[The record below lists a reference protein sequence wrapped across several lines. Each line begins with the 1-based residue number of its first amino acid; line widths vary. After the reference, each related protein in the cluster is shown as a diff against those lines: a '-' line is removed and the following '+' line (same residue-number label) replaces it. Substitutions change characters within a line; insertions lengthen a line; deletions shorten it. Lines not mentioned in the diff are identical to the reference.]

1 MEAQDRHHDND
12 HITRAVQEQAEAQL
26 KALFQELPNRI
37 DLVLVTDAR
46 SDEPYGRAAREVIQA
61 VSRISD
67 KVALREISLESD
79 QAKEWNVAQAPTMIF
94 CPDKYDIRWSG
105 APVGE
110 EGRTLV
116 EALLMLGLGK
126 SGLSDQSRKVLAGIE
141 DDRRVKVFVSP
152 TCPYCP
158 QQAVNAIK
166 AAIEAPYKISVEI
179 IDIQVNPQLARK
191 YNAASVP
198 TVYANEIMVAQGA
211 QPEELFVASLAALEQ
226 QAVFIPD
233 NDAEEIEADVVIVGG
248 GPAGLTAG
256 IYSAR
261 NGFKT
266 VVVEKDAL
274 GGQMATTPVV
284 ENYPG
289 LTQVG
294 GKSLVDIMV
303 NHALQY
309 VTIFPHEEVV
319 DIKPGQPIV
328 VTTTRRRFLARAVV
342 LAVGAAQRKL
352 GAPGEDSL
360 AGLGVSYCATCDG
373 PLFKGRK
380 AAVIGGGDSA
390 VTEALHLHHIGVQV
404 TLIHRRDKLRAQQR
418 LQDSL
423 KNEGVEV
430 VYDSEVDRIL
440 GTDRVTG
447 LDLRNN
453 RTGLVSRLKLDGV
466 FVSIGY
472 RPNVDL
478 ARGIG
483 VELTEDGY
491 IKKDARHRTNVPGIY
506 SAGDV
511 EGGYKQIVIA
521 AGQGSEAAMALFED
535 LINPYWTN
543 DHRNRLLKDDEPA

>member
-141 DDRRVKVFVSP
+141 GDRRVKVFVSP

-360 AGLGVSYCATCDG
+360 AGRGVSYCATCDG
-373 PLFKGRK
+373 PLFRGRK

>member
-1 MEAQDRHHDND
+1 MEAHDHHHDHD
-12 HITRAVQEQAEAQL
+12 HISRTVQEQAEAQL
-26 KALFQELPNRI
+26 KALFQELPNSI
-37 DLVLVTDAR
+37 DLVLVADAQP
-46 SDEPYGRAAREVIQA
+46 DEAYTRTAREVIQA

-67 KVALREISLESD
+67 KVALREFTLESD

-94 CPDKYDIRWSG
+94 CPDKYAIRWSG
-105 APVGE
+105 SPVGE

-126 SGLSDQSRKVLAGIE
+126 SGLSDQSKKVLAGIE
-141 DDRRVKVFVSP
+141 GDRRVKIFVSP

-179 IDIQVNPQLARK
+179 IDIQANPQMAK
-191 YNAASVP
+191 DYNAASVP
-198 TVYANEIMVAQGA
+198 TVYANEIMIAQGA
-211 QPEELFVASLAALEQ
+211 QPEELFMASLAALEQ
-226 QAVFIPD
+226 QTVFIPD
-233 NDAEEIEADVVIVGG
+233 NDAEEIEADVVIIGG
-248 GPAGLTAG
+248 GPSGLTAG

-261 NGFKT
+261 NGLKT

-274 GGQMATTPVV
+274 GGQVATTPVV

-319 DIKPGQPIV
+319 KVDPGQPIV

-360 AGLGVSYCATCDG
+360 AGRGVSYCATCDG
-373 PLFKGRK
+373 PLFKGGK
-380 AAVIGGGDSA
+380 VAVIGGGDSA
-390 VTEALHLHHIGVQV
+390 VTEALHLNHIGAQV

-418 LQDSL
+418 LQESL

-447 LDLRNN
+447 LDVRNN

-478 ARGIG
+478 AQRIG

-491 IKKDARHRTNVPGIY
+491 IKKDARHRTNIPGIY

-543 DHRNRLLKDDEPA
+543 DHRNRLLKNNEPA